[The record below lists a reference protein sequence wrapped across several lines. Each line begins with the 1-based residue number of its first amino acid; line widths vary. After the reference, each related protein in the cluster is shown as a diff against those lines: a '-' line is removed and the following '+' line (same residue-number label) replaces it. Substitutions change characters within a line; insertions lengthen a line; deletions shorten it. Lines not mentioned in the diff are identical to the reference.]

1 MNNQLVKALIENS
14 TANSINARSL
24 AREYHAA
31 TGEWMNWHEF
41 ASALDNLARE
51 GYVKV
56 SYIDQCGTTNYVSK

>member
-24 AREYHAA
+24 AREYQAA
-31 TGEWMNWHEF
+31 TGEWLNWHEF
-41 ASALDNLARE
+41 ASTLDRLSRE

-56 SYIDQCGTTNYVSK
+56 SHIDNCGTTNYVSR